1 MVVVASIAS
10 AMLNASVLSDV
21 VRIRIG
27 VTKIRLIAR
36 KLDHLVVSQMIKKTF
51 FVSTWSINQLTLV
64 VSEKKK
70 ARWYDTYARKRW
82 MMKET
87 KEDNYG
93 QCIHIATDQSF
104 SPFNKIRFIF
114 YSPRKSHI
122 PNKRHE
128 VVSFPIFTTTFST
141 SKLPI
146 YGDDSLAR

>member
-70 ARWYDTYARKRW
+70 PGGMILMPENDR
-82 MMKET
+82 
-87 KEDNYG
+87 
-93 QCIHIATDQSF
+93 
-104 SPFNKIRFIF
+104 
-114 YSPRKSHI
+114 
-122 PNKRHE
+122 
-128 VVSFPIFTTTFST
+128 
-141 SKLPI
+141 
-146 YGDDSLAR
+146 